1 MSSDCVVQGAV
12 VCGVGGLKRLFDVVL
27 QLSRLE
33 QVGHESGCELA
44 WGAAGASRAA
54 VGVSF
59 VSVANG
65 GRKRIWDPPKVALLG
80 RTGFDSG
87 VTG

>member
-1 MSSDCVVQGAV
+1 M
-12 VCGVGGLKRLFDVVL
+12 FDVVL

-33 QVGHESGCELA
+33 QVGHEGGCELA

-54 VGVSF
+54 VGVGF

-65 GRKRIWDPPKVALLG
+65 ERKGKWMYERCSIG
-80 RTGFDSG
+80 EDSG
-87 VTG
+87 LTAV

>member
-1 MSSDCVVQGAV
+1 MCCDRVVQGTV
-12 VCGVGGLKRLFDVVL
+12 VGGVGGLQRMFDVVL

-54 VGVSF
+54 VRVSL
-59 VSVANG
+59 VSVANEG
-65 GRKRIWDPPKVALLG
+65 VKRSWMYKRYAIGEDRGLTV
-80 RTGFDSG
+80 
-87 VTG
+87 V